1 MKDILAFDKIKIPI
15 TEYASQGNA
24 ILGIRDSGKSYTATY
39 IAERLLDAGVP
50 FVAFDPIGV
59 WKYLRVAG
67 KKAGYPVVVAG
78 GRNGDLPLT
87 PRSAPEIVRASM
99 KQNIPLV
106 LDLYDMRLSKNDW
119 KQIVE
124 SSVRLLLYEN
134 GDYGLR
140 HIFIEEAAEFVPQRI
155 RPDQGR
161 VYAEIEKLARMGGN
175 ALLGYTL
182 INQRAEEVNKAVL
195 ELCDCLFLHRQK
207 GRNSLTALGKWLD
220 IGSGIVDTRP
230 IIASLP
236 TLPQG
241 ECYIWPAGTESPVH
255 AKIPQKNTFHP
266 DRRAAQAAASQSQ
279 NYKALDVSA
288 FVSQM
293 SSELEDHLAQVKEND
308 PAELKKEINRLR
320 RELSSKLQVQ
330 PETVRVEVPVFKNDE
345 VTRLEE
351 AIKSYTTVSG
361 LMASAIVDVTNA
373 MATAKQAE
381 DARHR
386 RIPSLL
392 RRTVERDTGRV
403 ALSSPDGL
411 SSSQQRI
418 LDAIAWMESVSLR
431 NPKRTVIAFLAQQS
445 PKSSGYKNNLSVL
458 RSQGLIVYS
467 GSDAIQFTEAG
478 RGAVNLMID
487 MPITARDVQSA
498 ILSRLPKPQVRI
510 LEYLIDVYPS
520 AATRDEVAQAAGQ
533 SPNSSGYKN
542 NLSAL
547 RSLGVIEYD
556 VAQAVKALPVL
567 FLEQ

>member
-1 MKDILAFDKIKIPI
+1 MNDILALDKIKIPI

-24 ILGIRDSGKSYTATY
+24 ILGIRDSGKSYTATF

-50 FVAFDPIGV
+50 FVAFDPIGI

-78 GRNGDLPLT
+78 GRNADLPLT
-87 PRSAPEIVRASM
+87 PQSAPEIVRAAM

-140 HIFIEEAAEFVPQRI
+140 HIFIEEAAEFVPQRVG
-155 RPDQGR
+155 PDQGR

-220 IGSGIVDTRP
+220 IGSGIIDTRP

-266 DRRAAQAAASQSQ
+266 DRRATQTAASQSQ
-279 NYKALDVSA
+279 NYKALDVST
-288 FVSQM
+288 FVTQM
-293 SSELEDHLAQVKEND
+293 SGELEEHLAQVKEND
-308 PAELKKEINRLR
+308 PAELKKEIARLR
-320 RELSSKLQVQ
+320 RELSSKPQIQ
-330 PETVRVEVPVFKNDE
+330 PEVVRVEVPIFKNDE
-345 VTRLEE
+345 MTRLEE
-351 AIKSYTTVSG
+351 AMKSYTTVSS
-361 LMASAIVDVTNA
+361 LMASAILDVTKA
-373 MATAKQAE
+373 LTMAKQVE
-381 DARHR
+381 DAKHR
-386 RIPSLL
+386 RISASH
-392 RRTVERDTGRV
+392 RAVERVPARE
-403 ALSSPDGL
+403 ASSSPDGL
-411 SSSQQRI
+411 SAPQQRI
-418 LDAIAWMESVSLR
+418 LDAIAWMESVHLL
-431 NPKRTVIAFLAQQS
+431 NPKRTVIAFLAGQS
-445 PKSSGYKNNLSVL
+445 PKSSGFKNNLSTL
-458 RSQGLIVYS
+458 RSLAFIRYVGNDSLE
-467 GSDAIQFTEAG
+467 FTEAG
-478 RGAVNLMID
+478 RAAANILPV
-487 MPITARDVQSA
+487 PITAEELQQTILARLPRPQSR
-498 ILSRLPKPQVRI
+498 ILSI
-510 LEYLIDVYPS
+510 LIEAYPHSIDR
-520 AATRDEVAQAAGQ
+520 TKVADDSGQ
-533 SPNSSGYKN
+533 SPNSSGFKN
-542 NLSAL
+542 NLSSL
-547 RSLGVIEYD
+547 RSLGVLEYD
-556 VAQAVKALPVL
+556 GVQSVKALPVL
-567 FLEQ
+567 FLE

>member
-1 MKDILAFDKIKIPI
+1 MKDILTLGQIKIPI

-24 ILGIRDSGKSYTATY
+24 ILGIRDSGKSYTATF

-50 FVAFDPIGV
+50 FVAFDPIGI

-87 PRSAPEIVRASM
+87 PQSAPEIVRASM

-140 HIFIEEAAEFVPQRI
+140 HIFIEEAAEFVPQRVG
-155 RPDQGR
+155 PDQGR

-241 ECYIWPAGTESPVH
+241 ECYIWPAGTDSPVH
-255 AKIPQKNTFHP
+255 ANIPQKNTFHP
-266 DRRAAQAAASQSQ
+266 DRRATQAAASQSQ

-293 SSELEDHLAQVKEND
+293 SSAIEDHLAQVKEND
-308 PAELKKEINRLR
+308 PAELKNEIARLR
-320 RELSSKLQVQ
+320 RELSLKPQAQ
-330 PETVRVEVPVFKNDE
+330 PETVRVEVPVFKHDE
-345 VTRLEE
+345 MTKLEE
-351 AIKSYTTVSG
+351 AIKSYTTVSS
-361 LMASAIVDVTNA
+361 LMASAIMDVTKA
-373 MATAKQAE
+373 LVTAKQVE
-381 DARHR
+381 DIRHQR
-386 RIPSLL
+386 FSSPPH
-392 RRTVERDTGRV
+392 RTVERIPARE
-403 ALSSPDGL
+403 AFSSPDGL
-411 SSSQQRI
+411 SAPQQRI
-418 LDAIAWMESVSLR
+418 LDAIAWMASVHLLS
-431 NPKRTVIAFLAQQS
+431 PKRTVIAFLAGQS
-445 PKSSGYKNNLSVL
+445 PKSSGFKNNLSAL
-458 RSQGLIVYS
+458 RSMGLMRYV
-467 GSDAIQFTEAG
+467 GNDALEFTETG
-478 RGAVNLMID
+478 RAASNILPAPV
-487 MPITARDVQSA
+487 TAEELQRI
-498 ILSRLPKPQVRI
+498 ILSRLPLPQAKI
-510 LEYLIDVYPS
+510 LSSLIEAYPHSIDRAKVAEAS
-520 AATRDEVAQAAGQ
+520 AQ
-533 SPNSSGYKN
+533 SPNSSGFKN

-547 RSLGVIEYD
+547 RSLGVLEYD
-556 VAQAVKALPVL
+556 GPQSVKALPVL
-567 FLEQ
+567 FLE